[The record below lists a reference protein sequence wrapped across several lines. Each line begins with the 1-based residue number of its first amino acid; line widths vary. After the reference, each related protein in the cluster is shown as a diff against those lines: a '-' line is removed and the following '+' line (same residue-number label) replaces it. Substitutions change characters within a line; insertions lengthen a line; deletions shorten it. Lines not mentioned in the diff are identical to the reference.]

1 MADDVI
7 FIARQNTLENEIIPA
22 QWVNDYKLHGE
33 NSFVFNTPDLWHKM
47 CIHPYTVNDRRVN
60 GDALEYVLA
69 EYIPGGTYSLS
80 NWMAL
85 LCDTAEEAEAGLYA
99 GVVTADDLARSS
111 AAMAAV
117 ANSETAMAAVAGSE
131 IAMNAICSVEMALQA
146 FHESPHW
153 DEIVKENSMAIAKA
167 AVALANSNEF
177 SVISSVAEMAEN
189 SSAMSAVA
197 ASATAMSAVAD
208 SNTARTAISAS
219 EYYNQYIKEND
230 MAIAKLAVGFAGLAS
245 AGYSGM
251 AGVAADATA
260 MTAVAASSTAMTA
273 VAASSTAMTAVA
285 ASSTAMTAVAASSTA
300 MTAVADSNE
309 AMTKICANS
318 TAKNALKK
326 SPLKKSKTLTYSS
339 ANTQTIESSGVCI
352 MLSASCSSDNTDSSK
367 LTWTFKTKKY
377 GSGSSSAL
385 VLSAEKENIMSI
397 TNPFQCTRG
406 GSWTSE
412 YTMTVNY
419 IKC

>member
-1 MADDVI
+1 MGR
-7 FIARQNTLENEIIPA
+7 FLEIAQQGTLTNEIIPA

-60 GDALEYVLA
+60 GDALEYVLTVA
-69 EYIPGGTYSLS
+69 APGGTFSLS

-85 LCDTAEEAEAGLYA
+85 LCDTAEQAAAGLYA
-99 GVVTADDLARSS
+99 GLETADQLAQSS

-117 ANSETAMAAVAGSE
+117 SISETAMAAVTGSE
-131 IAMNAICSVEMALQA
+131 TAMNAICGVEMALEYL
-146 FHESPHW
+146 HNSPHW
-153 DEIVKENSMAIAKA
+153 DECVKENSMAIAKA
-167 AVALANSNEF
+167 AVALANSDEF
-177 SVISSVAEMAEN
+177 SAISSVAEMAEN

-273 VAASSTAMTAVA
+273 VAASGVALNAIAKYIPSGLKLTFLKALNVSALIKSAYNTCSASNLFTKTTIGNYDGVTEGNAQCTAANAANAFIMCACGYYSNGGSVNVLFNGTTLASGISSAGSKPSSVTSSNVNVITMAPSTFTENNDGHVA
-285 ASSTAMTAVAASSTA
+285 I
-300 MTAVADSNE
+300 E
-309 AMTKICANS
+309 KF
-318 TAKNALKK
+318 TAK
-326 SPLKKSKTLTYSS
+326 
-339 ANTQTIESSGVCI
+339 
-352 MLSASCSSDNTDSSK
+352 
-367 LTWTFKTKKY
+367 
-377 GSGSSSAL
+377 
-385 VLSAEKENIMSI
+385 
-397 TNPFQCTRG
+397 
-406 GSWTSE
+406 
-412 YTMTVNY
+412 
-419 IKC
+419 